1 MCRENRVPTPTRSE
15 PQDPNE
21 AARAARSE
29 WRHRQLLDAAA
40 RLMERDG
47 FHGVSMQALAA
58 EAEVSVG
65 LIYRYF
71 GGKDDLLL
79 AVIVDVL
86 DAFAAQVP
94 PAVRAGTDP
103 VERIAGAF
111 RAYCEV
117 INAHRHAAVLT
128 YRESKSL
135 GTEGRAKIKRL
146 EIETSEPLRE
156 ALRAGVAGGLLTDVD
171 VELVSQ
177 DFLLLA
183 HGWALKRWYLGQTM
197 DFEEYV
203 VKQTALLL
211 GAIVR
216 TQHRDDYSHL
226 LRPAG

>member
-1 MCRENRVPTPTRSE
+1 MSAPTRSE

-29 WRHRQLLDAAA
+29 RRHRQLLDAAA

-47 FHGVSMQALAA
+47 FHGVSMQALAE

-86 DAFAAQVP
+86 DTFEAKVP
-94 PAVRAGTDP
+94 PAVRAAGTDP
-103 VERIAGAF
+103 VERVAAAF

-117 INAHRHAAVLT
+117 INTHRHAAVLT

-135 GTEGRAKIKRL
+135 GTEGREKIKKL
-146 EIETSEPLRE
+146 EIETSGPLRD
-156 ALRAGVAGGLLTDVD
+156 ALRDGVVDELLADVD

-177 DFLLLA
+177 DFLLMA
-183 HGWALKRWYLGQTM
+183 HGWALKRWYLAQTM

-203 VKQTALLL
+203 AKQTALLL
-211 GAIVR
+211 NAIMAER
-216 TQHRDDYSHL
+216 HRVEYRHL
-226 LRPAG
+226 LRPVG